1 MTIKE
6 TTREKLLEAAE
17 EVFATKGYYEA
28 AVDEIVRRSNTSKG
42 SVYFYFP
49 SKESLFLA
57 VVDHL
62 GDRLIQRVE
71 LAVADV
77 SDPRQQLEVA
87 LVTTV
92 ETLTRH
98 KSLASLLLSKGFGM
112 GPSFV
117 QKRREVFGR
126 FADRLREL
134 LEQALGQEKAAALN
148 TEVVAY
154 AWLGAISE
162 VVVCWLETG
171 KPHPVKEALPT
182 LRRLLLG
189 GVGLEAG
196 SEEPR

>member
-1 MTIKE
+1 MSTKE

-71 LAVADV
+71 RAVADV
-77 SDPRQQLEVA
+77 SDPRQRLDVA

-92 ETLTRH
+92 ETLVRH
-98 KSLASLLLSKGFGM
+98 KRLATLLLSKGFGV
-112 GPSFV
+112 GPAFV

-134 LEQALGQEKAAALN
+134 LDQALGQENAALN

-171 KPHPVKEALPT
+171 KPHPVKESLPT

-189 GVGLEAG
+189 GVGLRVDGA
-196 SEEPR
+196 